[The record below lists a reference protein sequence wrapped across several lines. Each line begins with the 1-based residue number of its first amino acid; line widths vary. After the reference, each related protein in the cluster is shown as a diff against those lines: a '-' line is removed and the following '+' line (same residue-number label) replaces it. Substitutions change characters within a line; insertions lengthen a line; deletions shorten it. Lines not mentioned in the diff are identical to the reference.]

1 MLYGTSDMI
10 DFFAFLEEFLLIVS
24 DFFYTFFSFGNY
36 ILFAIFLLMGIMLY
50 RNAREIEF
58 GEKVPRKIDSLKKRA
73 RAGAISCFFVAFGF
87 LSKIFTVFLY
97 DIFLLLP
104 EPELVIRVVGG
115 QLESINSLSMTT
127 TLPIYDKGLFFL
139 FSFLS
144 FISIIL
150 LAISLYLI
158 LFNKFI
164 LRYRVKISTFLGIGL
179 FFWLFFGFKASLK
192 LLI

>member
-1 MLYGTSDMI
+1 MI
-10 DFFAFLEEFLLIVS
+10 DFFSFLEEFLIILS
-24 DFFYTFFSFGNY
+24 DFFYVFFSFGNY
-36 ILFAIFLLMGIMLY
+36 ILFGIFVGMGILLY

-73 RAGAISCFFVAFGF
+73 RAGSISCFFVAFGF

-127 TLPIYDKGLFFL
+127 ILPIYDKGLFFL

-144 FISIIL
+144 FLSIIL

-164 LRYRVKISTFLGIGL
+164 LRYRVKISSFISIGL
-179 FFWLFFGFKASLK
+179 IFWVFFGFKASLK

>member
-1 MLYGTSDMI
+1 MLYGTSELNDIAVSM
-10 DFFAFLEEFLLIVS
+10 EEFIIAMS
-24 DFFYTFFSFGNY
+24 NFFYAFFSFGNY
-36 ILFAIFLLMGIMLY
+36 ILFGIFVFMGIILY

-97 DIFLLLP
+97 DILLVLP
-104 EPELVIRVVGG
+104 EPELLIRVIGG
-115 QLESINSLSMTT
+115 PFESINSLSMTT
-127 TLPIYDKGLFFL
+127 TLPITDKGLFFV
-139 FSFLS
+139 FCFISFM
-144 FISIIL
+144 SIIL
-150 LAISLYLI
+150 FAISVYLI

-164 LRYRVKISTFLGIGL
+164 LRYKVKISTFLGIGL

>member
-1 MLYGTSDMI
+1 MI
-10 DFFAFLEEFLLIVS
+10 DFFAFLEEFLIIVS
-24 DFFYTFFSFGNY
+24 DFFYAFFSFGNY
-36 ILFAIFLLMGIMLY
+36 ILFVIFLLMGVMLY
-50 RNAREIEF
+50 RNAREIEH

-115 QLESINSLSMTT
+115 NLEAINSLDIIN
-127 TLPIYDKGLFFL
+127 TLSIHDKGLFYFI
-139 FSFLS
+139 SFLS
-144 FISIIL
+144 FLSMVLIALTI
-150 LAISLYLI
+150 YLMC
-158 LFNKFI
+158 FNKFV
-164 LRYRVKISTFLGIGL
+164 LRFNVKISSFLAIGL
-179 FFWLFFGFKASLK
+179 ILWFFFGFKASLK